1 MTDCDP
7 ANYAR
12 VHRKPRCPVLGCK
25 EKLTA
30 TNTYRCK
37 ECRVDV
43 CLKHRFGKD
52 HRCSGKPGAGK
63 ALACHPMLQLLSRSV
78 CCGREL
84 MSSYVL

>member
-12 VHRKPRCPVLGCK
+12 VHRKPRCPVPGCK

-52 HRCSGKPGAGK
+52 HRCSGKPGAGRQHTT
-63 ALACHPMLQLLSRSV
+63 A
-78 CCGREL
+78 
-84 MSSYVL
+84 